1 MLKAK
6 NWSSHQSYKDRRPPW
21 IRMHKSLLD
30 NYEYQSMNANARA
43 LLPMLW
49 LLASEHEDPTSGI
62 ICEDSEK
69 IAFRLRL
76 KEVDVSKGIA
86 DVVSA
91 GFFEDITIRNESVTK
106 PYVDC
111 TFSVTSETEKRQSRE
126 EKRQS
131 ILSVFKCW
139 KTTLNHKRSNLDD
152 KRKKQIEKAL
162 SLGYSSD
169 ELQQAIIG
177 CSKSDFHMGVNDRGQ
192 KYDSINLIFRD
203 ADQIDKFIMIATNG
217 GAKAGRQSMVGK
229 LSSSA
234 IDGFVDEQS
243 VIEVVA
249 HG

>member
-1 MLKAK
+1 MPLDSAWIKDKLHLDKKPDLKL
-6 NWSSHQSYKDRRPPW
+6 
-21 IRMHKSLLD
+21 LLD
-30 NYEYQSMNANARA
+30 KGFILSDSN
-43 LLPMLW
+43 LLQENKNC
-49 LLASEHEDPTSGI
+49 ASTERE
-62 ICEDSEK
+62 E
-69 IAFRLRL
+69 R
-76 KEVDVSKGIA
+76 
-86 DVVSA
+86 
-91 GFFEDITIRNESVTK
+91 
-106 PYVDC
+106 
-111 TFSVTSETEKRQSRE
+111 EKRGRAEERE
-126 EKRQS
+126 NTM
-131 ILSVFKCW
+131 LVFNCW
-139 KTTLNHKRSNLDD
+139 RDVLGHKRANLDA
-152 KRKKQIEKAL
+152 KRKKEIRTAL